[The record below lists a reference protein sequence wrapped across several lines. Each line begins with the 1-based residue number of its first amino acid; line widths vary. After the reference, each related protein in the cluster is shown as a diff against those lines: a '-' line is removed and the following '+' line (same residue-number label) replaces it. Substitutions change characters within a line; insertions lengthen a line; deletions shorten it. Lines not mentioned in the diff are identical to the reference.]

1 MIVLNNTI
9 GIAILVA
16 LFMVIIVA
24 AEFWGRWKNP
34 NPEYIRKVVH
44 FSGGLSS
51 LLFPFLIKSPWI
63 VFGMATALAGILWIG
78 EKGEYLKCLTSVK
91 RKGKGSVYFPLAIA
105 GLFYISQEKLWLY
118 VTSILILTI
127 SDSAAALVGSSY
139 GRIRYQVGKED
150 VKSLEGS
157 LIYCLITFITIQT
170 TLLLMTDL
178 HKTSCVLSA
187 LLISVLLTGIESISV
202 KGLDNLFVPI
212 LACLTLLKFTTKPVS
227 EIEFQCISMFC
238 IFLILFIIIYTLKIL
253 TIRNSILFVFFTY
266 ANWSIGSEDWAIPVF
281 ITFIFYSIWRL
292 ITPNVNYHE
301 IETRALVRALMVP
314 VSILMLS
321 NVFQMNKELYGPFLV
336 STVITF
342 IYGSWIYLLNCK
354 KLRGR
359 IRLLLCI
366 LLSLIAAL
374 TVVSGTMMFQEDVPL
389 ESLFYIT
396 TLALVFTVLY
406 DRLIGDSCL
415 KEDVPVWAGPIWRFE
430 VMAAGI
436 YYCLQHYGFIGV
448 WHPKF

>member
-1 MIVLNNTI
+1 MIVLNDTV
-9 GIAILVA
+9 GAAILVA
-16 LFMVIIVA
+16 LFMVIIAA
-24 AEFWGRWKNP
+24 AEFWGHWRDP
-34 NPEYIRKVVH
+34 NPERIRKAVH

-51 LLFPFLIKSPWI
+51 LLFPFLVKSPWI
-63 VFGMATALAGILWIG
+63 VFGMVIAFAGILWIG

-105 GLFYISQEKLWLY
+105 GLFYISQERLWLY

-139 GRIRYQVGKED
+139 GKIRYQVGKED
-150 VKSLEGS
+150 LKSLEGS

-178 HKTSCVLSA
+178 PKTSCVLSA
-187 LLISVLLTGIESISV
+187 LLVSVLLTGIESVSV

-212 LACLTLLKFTTKPVS
+212 LASFTLLKFTTKPVS
-227 EIEFQCISMFC
+227 EIAFQCISMFC

-292 ITPNVNYHE
+292 VIPNVNYHE
-301 IETRALVRALMVP
+301 VETRALVRALLVP

-354 KLRGR
+354 KLRDR

-366 LLSLIAAL
+366 LLSLIASL
-374 TVVSGTMMFQEDVPL
+374 TVVSGTMLFQEDVPL

-396 TLALVFTVLY
+396 ALALVFTVLY
-406 DRLIGDSCL
+406 DRLIGDNCL
-415 KEDVPVWAGPIWRFE
+415 KEDVPVWAGPIWMFE

-436 YYCLQHYGFIGV
+436 YYGLQHYGFIDI
-448 WHPKF
+448 WHPNF